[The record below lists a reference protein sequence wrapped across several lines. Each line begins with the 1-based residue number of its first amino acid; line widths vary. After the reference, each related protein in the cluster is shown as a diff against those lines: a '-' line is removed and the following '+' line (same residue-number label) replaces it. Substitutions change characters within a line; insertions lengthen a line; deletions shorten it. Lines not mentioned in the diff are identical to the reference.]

1 MLEIDWGALIAA
13 IIGLI
18 GAFVAMLR
26 YVQKRAV
33 AGDQAA
39 LDLKE
44 TQGQVA
50 LLQEQ
55 SQNRKKETERLS
67 VRINDLEHELSE
79 ERLSGMETKRELD
92 SAKRRIHELELD
104 KVSVQSANA
113 VLERFL
119 AIFTENFSRV
129 IEAATASPVSSP

>member
-13 IIGLI
+13 IIGLVL
-18 GAFVAMLR
+18 AFTAMLR

-44 TQGQVA
+44 TQGQVN

-55 SQNRKKETERLS
+55 SKNREETTDRLEI
-67 VRINDLEHELSE
+67 RINDLEHELAE
-79 ERLSGMETKRELD
+79 ERLRSLEFQKELNA
-92 SAKRRIHELELD
+92 AKRRIHELELD
-104 KVSVQSANA
+104 KATVQSANA
-113 VLERFL
+113 ILERFVS
-119 AIFTENFSRV
+119 IFTENFGKV
-129 IEAATASPVSSP
+129 IEAATTSPVKD